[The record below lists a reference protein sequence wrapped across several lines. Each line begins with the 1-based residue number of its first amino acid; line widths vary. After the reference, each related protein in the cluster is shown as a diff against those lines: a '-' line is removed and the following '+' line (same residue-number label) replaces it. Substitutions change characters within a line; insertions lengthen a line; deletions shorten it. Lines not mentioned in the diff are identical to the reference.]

1 MGNEWSEALG
11 RWKQESE
18 LWGWIVNSDAL
29 VRHWSFGLFS
39 KTIYRLRGQLT
50 SLSFC
55 LFFFSFSF
63 STFPP
68 STLPDPLLS
77 CLVFFIYTLLI
88 NENMKLVNNQS
99 GYSTGLPSILF
110 AITLLCSSVTAAPS
124 NSTTSSKSD
133 PCAAI
138 AGKTT
143 ATFHEAKACLD
154 HFPYNETIASQ
165 TLDTVRKVTKE
176 LYVFNVSFDHQG
188 QQQSFS

>member
-1 MGNEWSEALG
+1 MVIIFHSWEKNEM
-11 RWKQESE
+11 
-18 LWGWIVNSDAL
+18 
-29 VRHWSFGLFS
+29 RHWIDGNKKMNYEADFQLRRSGTTLILWVVF
-39 KTIYRLRGQLT
+39 KTIYSLRPINI
-50 SLSFC
+50 SFFLSF
-55 LFFFSFSF
+55 LFHSLFLHS
-63 STFPP
+63 

-77 CLVFFIYTLLI
+77 FLVFFIPPPLI
-88 NENMKLVNNQS
+88 NENMKLVNSQS

-124 NSTTSSKSD
+124 NSTTSHKSD

-176 LYVFNVSFDHQG
+176 LYVFNVSLGHQ
-188 QQQSFS
+188 